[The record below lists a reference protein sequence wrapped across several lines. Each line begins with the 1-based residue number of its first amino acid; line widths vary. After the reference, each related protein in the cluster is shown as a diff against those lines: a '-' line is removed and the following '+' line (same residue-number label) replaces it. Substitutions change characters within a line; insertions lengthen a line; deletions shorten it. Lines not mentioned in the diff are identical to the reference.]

1 MTCFGNSILGSLA
14 YKLFE
19 IKTIDHKGLEQ
30 TLANQ
35 LYPHTIR
42 ISPTF
47 YITIDFWPK
56 ESKAYS
62 ITFRSFC
69 WQEVYYSFGAI
80 VTIVY
85 Y

>member
-35 LYPHTIR
+35 LYPHTG
-42 ISPTF
+42 
-47 YITIDFWPK
+47 
-56 ESKAYS
+56 S
-62 ITFRSFC
+62 IKK
-69 WQEVYYSFGAI
+69 I
-80 VTIVY
+80 V
-85 Y
+85 